1 VSDTPAT
8 AAASD
13 GDRTL
18 LVEHILAAPPAEAFR
33 AFTDAEL
40 VRQWWGPEG
49 YAAPE
54 ASLDVRPGG
63 AWRIR
68 MTGPDGE
75 HVVSGVYREITP
87 PRRLVMTWA
96 WETDGKRGHETV
108 VDVTFEAMGSGTRL
122 RLVQRLFAT
131 AEDAAN
137 HRWGWTS
144 TFRNLD
150 RLFA

>member
-1 VSDTPAT
+1 MSTASPAPS
-8 AAASD
+8 ASETE
-13 GDRTL
+13 RTL
-18 LVEHILAAPPAEAFR
+18 LMEHILAAPPADAFR
-33 AFTDAEL
+33 AFTDVEL
-40 VRQWWGPEG
+40 VKQWWGPEG
-49 YAAPE
+49 FTAPE

-75 HVVSGVYREITP
+75 HVVSGTYREITP
-87 PRRLVMTWA
+87 PKRLVMTWA

-122 RLVQRLFAT
+122 RLVQRLFET
-131 AEDAAN
+131 AEQAAN

-144 TFRNLD
+144 TFKSLD